1 MEERFNVRI
10 TDGSGNS
17 YKLKLTNDQIKM
29 LDFVINEMKYRGIS
43 YERLSDDD
51 FKNL

>member
-10 TDGSGNS
+10 TDDTNDS
-17 YKLKLTNDQIKM
+17 YNLKLTNDQIKM
-29 LDFVINEMKYRGIS
+29 LDFIINEMRYNGIS

-51 FKNL
+51 FDVL